1 MMTSARTLRIDLSYK
16 GTEFRGFAE
25 NPGVR
30 TVGAELRQAL
40 ETVLGEEIELT
51 VAGRTDAGVHALG
64 QVVSFHTANERI
76 DPDLLRDSLNGICSS
91 DIRVQAVTLAE
102 PDFDARFS
110 ATRRTYHYN
119 ILNSPTADPL
129 HADVEWHIGQRL
141 DIDAMNDA
149 ASRFI
154 GEHDFTSF
162 CRRPKDKPDQP
173 LLRRIHT
180 SEWIR
185 LAEQRVRFV
194 IEGNAFCHQMV
205 RSLTGFCVATG
216 VGKRSADEF
225 EAVVQAKDRSAA
237 PSIAP
242 PHGLTLMHVS
252 YQKHT

>member
-30 TVGAELRQAL
+30 TVGGELRQAL

-64 QVVSFHTANERI
+64 QVVSFQTTNEGV
-76 DPDLLRDSLNGICSS
+76 DPDLLRDSLNGMCSS
-91 DIRVQAVTLAE
+91 DLRVQAVTLAE
-102 PDFDARFS
+102 ADFNARFS
-110 ATRRTYHYN
+110 ASKRTYHYN

-129 HADVEWHIGQRL
+129 HADVEWHIGSPL
-141 DIDAMNDA
+141 DVDAMNDA

-162 CRRPKDKPDQP
+162 CRRPKDRPDEP
-173 LLRRIHT
+173 LIRRVVT
-180 SEWIR
+180 SEWIWI
-185 LAEQRVRFV
+185 AEQRLRFV

-205 RSLTGFCVATG
+205 RSLTGFCVAAG
-216 VGKRSADEF
+216 FGKRSADEF
-225 EAVVQAKDRSAA
+225 EAVVRAKDRSAA
-237 PSIAP
+237 PPIAP
-242 PHGLTLMHVS
+242 PHGLTLMQVS
-252 YQKHT
+252 YQKSG